1 MPNIER
7 LILAIALALSLMILS
22 VGGAVKIA
30 SLKPDLNFNLLPK
43 TEKK

>member
-30 SLKPDLNFNLLPK
+30 SLKPDLNFNLQPK
-43 TEKK
+43 K